1 MWGTDTDINAFND
14 ILRTKPEISLK
25 KEIVNGK
32 IEVGIISYNMEK
44 SNTFDTDLAR
54 ECRGITFRL
63 DTGDL
68 ISRPFHKFFNINEK
82 PFTQAAKID
91 WQNIIYISEK
101 IDGVLAVP
109 VLIDGE
115 ILWKTKKSFY
125 SPQAAEIQR
134 FYDTQATPWFK
145 NEIKDYLE
153 RGITPIFEWV
163 NPSSPIVIQYNE
175 PNLVLLNTR
184 DNITGKY
191 FFPEN
196 SVDLYKDKFQDYK
209 EFLSYVEKLENI
221 EGVVIHDGKDFY
233 KIKTKWYLERHK
245 AVSKLSVKS
254 IIQMYID
261 GTIDDVISELYT
273 YNYVDRARLL
283 EKYRD
288 EFTSYILNEKEIA
301 TLKLEECK
309 RQFKRTELR
318 TQIIHDVEHS
328 AIMFQLLD
336 NKDVDVLLKKR
347 MKFFFS
353 NKYKNI
359 LHFMGDINFSDKE
372 EVKSI

>member
-1 MWGTDTDINAFND
+1 
-14 ILRTKPEISLK
+14 
-25 KEIVNGK
+25 
-32 IEVGIISYNMEK
+32 
-44 SNTFDTDLAR
+44 
-54 ECRGITFRL
+54 
-63 DTGDL
+63 
-68 ISRPFHKFFNINEK
+68 
-82 PFTQAAKID
+82 
-91 WQNIIYISEK
+91 
-101 IDGVLAVP
+101 
-109 VLIDGE
+109 
-115 ILWKTKKSFY
+115 
-125 SPQAAEIQR
+125 
-134 FYDTQATPWFK
+134 
-145 NEIKDYLE
+145 
-153 RGITPIFEWV
+153 
-163 NPSSPIVIQYNE
+163 
-175 PNLVLLNTR
+175 
-184 DNITGKY
+184 
-191 FFPEN
+191 
-196 SVDLYKDKFQDYK
+196 
-209 EFLSYVEKLENI
+209 VEKLENM

-359 LHFMGDINFSDKE
+359 LHFMGDINFGDKE